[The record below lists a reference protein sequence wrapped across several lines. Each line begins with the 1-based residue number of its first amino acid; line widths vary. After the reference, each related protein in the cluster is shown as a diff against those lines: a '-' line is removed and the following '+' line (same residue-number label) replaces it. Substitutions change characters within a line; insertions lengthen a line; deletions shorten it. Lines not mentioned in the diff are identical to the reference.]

1 VRINRVDYPYNSF
14 DNIIEINRI
23 QYNIQQ
29 KGQYPII
36 VGSNR
41 DSINT
46 LFSIGEL
53 AKLAITSYL
62 AHLTREERVE

>member
-29 KGQYPII
+29 KGQYLII